1 MEDDTI
7 RSNRRL
13 ERQLLPWT
21 LRRLG
26 ARENGADRPPEP
38 LPAAQAEGVDAA
50 IARTRAIA
58 GRVRDQFFAR
68 YAFPW
73 RFEEYPLIELAEP
86 PTDAEIEAWM
96 QELDFRY
103 HARLKATRTGDA
115 RARTRLAPLADLIGS
130 GLRATHPGR

>member
-13 ERQLLPWT
+13 DRGLLPWT
-21 LRRLG
+21 LRKLG
-26 ARENGADRPPEP
+26 AREAPANGADRPPEP
-38 LPAAQAEGVDAA
+38 LPAARAEAVDTA

-58 GRVRDQFFAR
+58 SRVRDQAFAR

-73 RFEEYPLIELAEP
+73 RFEEYPLVELAEP
-86 PTDAEIEAWM
+86 PTDAELEAWM

-103 HARLKATRTGDA
+103 Q
-115 RARTRLAPLADLIGS
+115 RAIEGEDEER
-130 GLRATHPGR
+130 